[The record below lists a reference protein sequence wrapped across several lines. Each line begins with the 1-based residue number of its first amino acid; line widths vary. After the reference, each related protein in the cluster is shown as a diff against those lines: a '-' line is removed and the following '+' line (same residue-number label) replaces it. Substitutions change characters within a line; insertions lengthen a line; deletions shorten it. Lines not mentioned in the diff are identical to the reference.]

1 MADERELHWVKYYAK
16 TPDGFVREWPSGLA
30 WRTKTADSDLIW
42 DETWTRDRRWEH
54 TMLFASHRFGGDE
67 GDYLVVE
74 VPEHEAELIREMI
87 GVRPRGGPFTP
98 EGQAWLAEHPEDR
111 AAKYLGVVPEYDSAR
126 QMVSP
131 RDPTAILARDV
142 PS

>member
-1 MADERELHWVKYYAK
+1 MTDDEVEWVKYFAE
-16 TPDGFVREWPSGLA
+16 TTNGFVREWPGALYR
-30 WRTKTADSDLIW
+30 RTKVVGRQRLRDAAWTANHK
-42 DETWTRDRRWEH
+42 WER
-54 TMLFASHRFGGDE
+54 TSLFIAHKFGKDDGDV
-67 GDYLVVE
+67 LVVE
-74 VPEHEAELIREMI
+74 VPADEAEQIREMI

-111 AAKYLGVVPEYDSAR
+111 AAKYLGVGPEYKSAH

-131 RDPTAILARDV
+131 VDPTAILARDV